1 MTLTNDQRTVL
12 AQIARHGQWVQ
23 DLAQEVADSR
33 GYDVEDIV
41 ALLSD
46 AQNEALEAAKSL
58 EGFLAPMVILLD
70 ELERDK
76 ELEEDRLRD
85 EEYDRRF
92 YLWQLKQEQS
102 NPKEE

>member
-1 MTLTNDQRTVL
+1 MTLTNDQRIVL

-33 GYDVEDIV
+33 GYDIEDIV
-41 ALLSD
+41 ALLLD

-70 ELERDK
+70 ELERD
-76 ELEEDRLRD
+76 RAD
-85 EEYDRRF
+85 EQDKADDAEYERRH

-102 NPKEE
+102 NPREK